1 MKKVIA
7 FTLTLLMIL
16 SLAACGGRT
25 HTNDSGSDTSKLDPE
40 PAISLPAASISGQED
55 EFTKK
60 LVPVTYADGEQVES
74 LYYKS
79 VVDGGEVFY
88 EIQPEGEAEP
98 LRVPVSSAVIYVVST
113 AEECQ
118 VVKTSFDYE
127 VEGSEPARIDQYRI
141 FAMADTGAVVS
152 GANEPAA
159 QEGVDSS
166 GEDGAI
172 TSPDGGLSG
181 ETEVEDGAQTTP

>member
-60 LVPVTYADGEQVES
+60 LVPVTYAEGEQVES

-88 EIQPEGEAEP
+88 EIQPEGEEEP
-98 LRVPVSSAVIYVVST
+98 MRVPVASAVIYVVST

-152 GANEPAA
+152 GANDLAA
-159 QEGVDSS
+159 QNGTGSPD
-166 GEDGAI
+166 DDAI
-172 TSPDGGLSG
+172 TLPDGEPSG
-181 ETEVEDGAQTTP
+181 MAGVSDGSQTTP

>member
-79 VVDGGEVFY
+79 VVDGGEVCY
-88 EIQPEGEAEP
+88 EIQPEG
-98 LRVPVSSAVIYVVST
+98 
-113 AEECQ
+113 
-118 VVKTSFDYE
+118 
-127 VEGSEPARIDQYRI
+127 EPARIDQYRI

-159 QEGVDSS
+159 QEGADSS

-181 ETEVEDGAQTTP
+181 EAEVEDGAQTTP